1 MRESTFVNAKGDLR
15 MSTSRTPTGSNLL
28 PHLLRWL
35 GVVTAGVALAGVLG
49 SLQPAAAQ
57 QSVFKEAKQ
66 KYQFAEYQKATSLF
80 QKVADDEQADIE
92 LRRDAL
98 RYLARTQIARGNKDK
113 ARSAIEQLVE
123 TNPPSDYL
131 DPDVEPPAVMDL
143 YFAIQKEK
151 QGNYKVGKKKNG
163 MQTLAVMDFT
173 NNSITRREDYQGLSK
188 GLPSIMINRLTGGT
202 DLQVIERERIEWL
215 LKELKLQKQKD
226 KVDQSTAVRT
236 GKLLGA
242 NAVVFGSFIATESQ
256 MSITARVVKVETG
269 EVLFGDQVRGKPD
282 AFFDL
287 IKELSQKVTKSVN
300 VEMEETKL
308 GSDQTK
314 SLDAMMAY
322 SDGLSLLESGKYL
335 EAQKKF
341 EKAVNHDKDFA
352 KARKKMKSL
361 KPMVASLENEGGNT
375 SSSMDQ

>member
-1 MRESTFVNAKGDLR
+1 M
-15 MSTSRTPTGSNLL
+15 
-28 PHLLRWL
+28 
-35 GVVTAGVALAGVLG
+35 AGVALFGVLG

-57 QSVFKEAKQ
+57 QSVFEEAKQ
-66 KYQFAEYQKATSLF
+66 KYQFAEYEKAISLF
-80 QKVADDEQADIE
+80 QKVADDSQADVD

-98 RYLARTQIARGNKDK
+98 RYLARAQIARGNKDK

-131 DPDVEPPAVMDL
+131 NPDVEPPAVTNMF
-143 YFAIQKEK
+143 YKIQKEK
-151 QGNYKVGKKKNG
+151 QGSYKVGKKQEG
-163 MQTLAVMDFT
+163 MQTLAVMDFS
-173 NNSITRREDYQGLSK
+173 NNSITKREDYQGLSK

-202 DLQVIERERIEWL
+202 DLQVVERERIEWL
-215 LKELKLQKQKD
+215 LNELELQKQKD

-242 NAVVFGSFIATESQ
+242 NAVVFGSFIATEEQ

-282 AFFDL
+282 KFFEL
-287 IKELSQKVTKSVN
+287 INELSQKVTKSIN

-308 GSDQTK
+308 GSEQTK

-322 SDGLSLLESGKYL
+322 SDGLSLLEAGKYR
-335 EAQKKF
+335 EAQQKFKKAVNYDDSF
-341 EKAVNHDKDFA
+341 EKA
-352 KARKKMKSL
+352 RSKMKSL
-361 KPMVASLENEGGNT
+361 KPMVASLDSEGEST

>member
-1 MRESTFVNAKGDLR
+1 
-15 MSTSRTPTGSNLL
+15 MSTSRMPTGSSLFSHFLRGLGTLVAAVLL
-28 PHLLRWL
+28 IGGL
-35 GVVTAGVALAGVLG
+35 GMG
-49 SLQPAAAQ
+49 QPASAQ

-80 QKVADDEQADIE
+80 RQVADDDQADVE

-98 RYLARTQIARGNKDK
+98 RYLARAQIARGQKVK
-113 ARSAIEQLVE
+113 ARSAIEKLVE
-123 TNPPSDYL
+123 TNPSTNYMNA
-131 DPDVEPPAVMDL
+131 DVEPPAVMDL
-143 YFAIQKEK
+143 YYKVQKEK
-151 QGNYKVGKKKNG
+151 QGSYKVGQKQEG

-188 GLPSIMINRLTGGT
+188 GLPSIMINSLTGGT

-242 NAVVFGSFIATESQ
+242 NAVVFGSFIATEGQ

-282 AFFDL
+282 KFFEL
-287 IKELSQKVTKSVN
+287 IEELSQKVTKSIN

-322 SDGLSLLESGKYL
+322 SDGLSLLEAGKYRK
-335 EAQKKF
+335 AQRKFKKAI
-341 EKAVNHDKDFA
+341 EYDDGFA

-361 KPMVASLENEGGNT
+361 KPMVASLESGGEST
-375 SSSMDQ
+375 SSSLDR

>member
-1 MRESTFVNAKGDLR
+1 V
-15 MSTSRTPTGSNLL
+15 
-28 PHLLRWL
+28 
-35 GVVTAGVALAGVLG
+35 LAGALG
-49 SLQPAAAQ
+49 SLQPATAQ

-80 QKVADDEQADIE
+80 KEVADNEQADVE
-92 LRRDAL
+92 LRRDAY
-98 RYLARTQIARGNKDK
+98 RFLARSYIAQGQKDE
-113 ARSAIEQLVE
+113 ARSAIESLVD
-123 TNPPSDYL
+123 TNPPTDYL
-131 DPDVEPPAVMDL
+131 DPAVEPPAVMDI
-143 YFAIQKEK
+143 YYKVQKEK
-151 QGNYKVGKKKNG
+151 QGSYKVGQQQKG
-163 MQTLAVMDFT
+163 LQTLAVMDFT

-242 NAVVFGSFIATESQ
+242 NAVVFGSFIATEEQ

-269 EVLFGDQVRGKPD
+269 EVMFGDQVRGKPD
-282 AFFDL
+282 KFFEL
-287 IKELSQKVTKSVN
+287 ISELSQKVTKSIN

-308 GSDQTK
+308 GSEETK

-322 SDGLSLLESGKYL
+322 SDGLSLLEDGKYQQ
-335 EAQKKF
+335 AQRKF
-341 EKAVNHDKDFA
+341 KKAVEYDENFSQA
-352 KARKKMKSL
+352 KKKMKSL
-361 KPMVASLENEGGNT
+361 KPMVASLESGGEST
-375 SSSMDQ
+375 SSSMDR

>member
-1 MRESTFVNAKGDLR
+1 
-15 MSTSRTPTGSNLL
+15 MSTSRVPTGSNVL
-28 PHLLRWL
+28 PHLLRWV
-35 GVVTAGVALAGVLG
+35 GVVTAGIALAGILG
-49 SLQPAAAQ
+49 SLQPATAQ

-66 KYQFAEYQKATSLF
+66 KYQFAEYEKATSLF
-80 QKVADDEQADIE
+80 QKVADDTQADVD

-98 RYLARTQIARGNKDK
+98 RYLARAQIARGNEDK

-131 DPDVEPPAVMDL
+131 DPDVEPPAVTDMF
-143 YFAIQKEK
+143 YKIQKEK
-151 QGNYKVGKKKNG
+151 QGNYKVGKKQEG
-163 MQTLAVMDFT
+163 MQTLAVMDFS

-215 LKELKLQKQKD
+215 LNELKLQKQKD

-242 NAVVFGSFIATESQ
+242 NAVVFGSFIATGEQ

-282 AFFDL
+282 KFFEL
-287 IKELSQKVTKSVN
+287 INELSQKVTKSIN

-322 SDGLSLLESGKYL
+322 SDGLSLLEAGKYR

-341 EKAVNHDKDFA
+341 KKAVDYDDGFEKA
-352 KARKKMKSL
+352 RTKMESL
-361 KPMVASLENEGGNT
+361 KPMVASADGEDQST
-375 SSSMDQ
+375 SSSMDR

>member
-1 MRESTFVNAKGDLR
+1 
-15 MSTSRTPTGSNLL
+15 MSTSQTPTGSNIL
-28 PHLLRWL
+28 PHLLRWF
-35 GVVTAGVALAGVLG
+35 GVVTAGIALAGVLG

-80 QKVADDEQADIE
+80 QEVADDEQADIE

-98 RYLARTQIARGNKDK
+98 RYLARAQIARGNKDK

-131 DPDVEPPAVMDL
+131 DPAVEPPAVMDL
-143 YFAIQKEK
+143 YFSIQKEK
-151 QGNYKVGKKKNG
+151 QGNYKVGKKQEG
-163 MQTLAVMDFT
+163 MQTLAVMDFS
-173 NNSITRREDYQGLSK
+173 NNSITRREDYEGLSK
-188 GLPSIMINRLTGGT
+188 GLPSIMINHLTGGT

-242 NAVVFGSFIATESQ
+242 NAVVFGSFIATEGQ

-269 EVLFGDQVRGKPD
+269 EVMFGDQVRGKPD
-282 AFFDL
+282 KFFEL
-287 IKELSQKVTKSVN
+287 ISELSQKVTKSIN

-308 GSDQTK
+308 GSDETK

-322 SDGLSLLESGKYL
+322 SDGLTLLEDGKYRK
-335 EAQKKF
+335 AQQKF
-341 EKAVNHDKDFA
+341 KAAVEYDENFA
-352 KARKKMKSL
+352 KAKKKMKSL
-361 KPMVASLENEGGNT
+361 RPMVASAETGGDDT
-375 SSSMDQ
+375 SSSMDE